1 MCFWIIWIFRAIQDL
16 KHYLHMG
23 QLKAVTL
30 CLGYHFTLQVWLV
43 FFLLCLSTGFESL
56 PQGLQKTS
64 EPPGL
69 KFLRVLGQMT
79 PWARNDSLGWPPEDH
94 HSTKKHLKKP
104 PEIRGSMFPTV
115 HKSLLGQDQGVKA
128 IHWIVFSSQQ
138 QGTINWSDFEVGQ
151 QGASRYFEIR

>member
-1 MCFWIIWIFRAIQDL
+1 MTCLYIFNNYSQWEHLKPVSSYFNEYSGLYWMCLWIIWIFRAIQDL

-79 PWARNDSLGWPPEDH
+79 PWARNDSLGWPPEVNLGPPDPLRIIIVPKNT
-94 HSTKKHLKKP
+94 SKNLLKSGGP
-104 PEIRGSMFPTV
+104 C
-115 HKSLLGQDQGVKA
+115 
-128 IHWIVFSSQQ
+128 SQQ
-138 QGTINWSDFEVGQ
+138 CTNH
-151 QGASRYFEIR
+151 Y